1 MFVGNI
7 SVIVSSLQS
16 SQQQDVVWCHGTMVA
31 RSHCGPRVS
40 VLVSS
45 WLVSQALSSL
55 TTTVVQLHCKTY
67 WLTTT
72 SNKNHHLN
80 TLTHIKTILY
90 CALHITVCLYRM
102 SFNAY
107 YYRNYFIMNH
117 FSLSLSLSALHPHLH
132 LQLLVC
138 LCQDVQVISLWL
150 LLLHRKIFS
159 VFTAWLDRCSF
170 FTAR

>member
-1 MFVGNI
+1 
-7 SVIVSSLQS
+7 
-16 SQQQDVVWCHGTMVA
+16 MVA

-117 FSLSLSLSALHPHLH
+117 LSLSLSLSLPSTLTSTSSYWCVFARMYKLYRCGSCYYIVKYSLY
-132 LQLLVC
+132 LQLGLT
-138 LCQDVQVISLWL
+138 DVHFLQRDDEL
-150 LLLHRKIFS
+150 
-159 VFTAWLDRCSF
+159 
-170 FTAR
+170 